1 MGWPNAEIFGPEE
14 SSMTGLQ
21 DLQTVTGEQIPLIPY
36 SSRTRKN
43 SKEMKNQQV
52 QKKYMTVL
60 LYTARFTF
68 FSGAKATN
76 RLGMGRDALVE
87 ISPGL

>member
-1 MGWPNAEIFGPEE
+1 
-14 SSMTGLQ
+14 MTGLQ

-68 FSGAKATN
+68 FFRSQSHQQAWHGARCTRGN
-76 RLGMGRDALVE
+76 LT
-87 ISPGL
+87 PGL